1 MMMRRRSSLAVATTT
16 LLALAATT
24 PLPMS
29 VAADEAVT
37 SMSSAYRPRRLR
49 AAPSRQLQDPAA
61 SSSSPPDAA
70 DLCVAELDWTSEGG
84 EILVNGQ
91 PLHLKGT
98 SYFGFETPNEGTLVS
113 KPLCM
118 SLPPYHTTFG
128 VVRFTI
134 GPPLSPHHPSFPLPS

>member
-1 MMMRRRSSLAVATTT
+1 MMLRRRSSLALASTT
-16 LLALAATT
+16 LLVLAATT
-24 PLPMS
+24 LQPTP

-49 AAPSRQLQDPAA
+49 AVPSRPLQDA
-61 SSSSPPDAA
+61 SASASAPPDAA

-98 SYFGFETPNEGTLVS
+98 SYFGFETPNEGAHV
-113 KPLCM
+113 P
-118 SLPPYHTTFG
+118 
-128 VVRFTI
+128 
-134 GPPLSPHHPSFPLPS
+134 